1 MARNLSAGVAGH
13 ICLDIIPQIGGTGA
27 EFRSSFLPGRLAVV
41 GPALF
46 GTGGAASNTGLAM
59 HRLGIDV
66 RIMGKVGDDFI
77 GEMIRQILVRN
88 GRGPAAGMIIDQ
100 SVNSSYTVVI
110 SPPDIDRT
118 FLHYPG
124 ANDTFSADDVRYNVV
139 GGVSLFHF
147 GYPPLMARMYADD
160 GAELE
165 AMYRRAKATG
175 VTTSLDTAAP
185 DPNSPAGRARWPVI
199 LRRTLPFVDVFLPSF
214 EELLFMLRRETNDRL
229 AAETGGALLDAATPA
244 LLHDLSDE
252 LLTLGAKAVGI
263 KLGHKGFYLRTG
275 SAQCLEDMGRAC
287 PANIVQW
294 AGQELWTPCF
304 KVQVVGT
311 AGSGDCT
318 IAGFLSALLR
328 DLSPAQA
335 AAMAVAVGACNVEA
349 ADTLSGVRTWEETT
363 DRVAAG
369 WRQHELSPSL
379 DGWMCDPS
387 TGVWFAPVGLGAGSE
402 G

>member
-1 MARNLSAGVAGH
+1 MARNLSAVVAGH
-13 ICLDIIPQIGGTGA
+13 ICLDIIPQIGGTA
-27 EFRSSFLPGRLAVV
+27 EEFRSSFQPGRLAVV

-77 GEMIRQILVRN
+77 GEMIRQILVQN

-100 SVNSSYTVVI
+100 GVHSSYTVII
-110 SPPDIDRT
+110 SPPDIDRS

-124 ANDTFSADDVRYNVV
+124 ANDTFGANDVRYNVV
-139 GGVSLFHF
+139 SGVSLFHF
-147 GYPPLMARMYADD
+147 GYPPLMARMYAED

-165 AMYRRAKATG
+165 EMYRGAKATG

-185 DPNSPAGRARWPVI
+185 DPNSPAGRGANWPAI

-214 EELLFMLRRETNDRL
+214 EELLFMLRRKTYDRL
-229 AAETGGALLDAATPA
+229 AAETGGALLEAATPA
-244 LLHDLSDE
+244 LLHDVSDE
-252 LLTLGAKAVGI
+252 LLSLGVKVAGI
-263 KLGHKGFYLRTG
+263 KLGHLGFYLRTG
-275 SAQCLEDMGRAC
+275 PAASMENMGRSC
-287 PANIVQW
+287 PQDVAAW
-294 AGQELWTPCF
+294 AGQELWAPCF
-304 KVQVVGT
+304 RVQVVGT

-328 DLSPAQA
+328 ELPPTQA

-349 ADTLSGVRTWEETT
+349 ADTLSGIRSWDETSERVR
-363 DRVAAG
+363 AG
-369 WRQHELSPSL
+369 WEQHNLALP
-379 DGWMCDPS
+379 GWEQDFA
-387 TGVWFAPVGLGAGSE
+387 TGVWVRP
-402 G
+402 